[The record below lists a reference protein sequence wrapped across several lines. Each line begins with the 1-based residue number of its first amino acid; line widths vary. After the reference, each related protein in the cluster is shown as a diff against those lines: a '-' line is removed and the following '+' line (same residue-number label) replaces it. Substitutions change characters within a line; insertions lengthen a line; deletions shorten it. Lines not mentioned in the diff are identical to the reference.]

1 MVSAHSASS
10 HMDGRSQGFLTDT
23 TLHTEGTLL
32 SGVAHKFESL
42 QSQLAW
48 DEQRARVE
56 VQHAAKF
63 ANAGAQDGRTFT
75 PAIPTRPTVSCSHYW
90 ADACTSHTFVWVQL
104 GGTSVENACTLS
116 STAQDICR

>member
-63 ANAGAQDGRTFT
+63 ANAGAQDAHRLTSF
-75 PAIPTRPTVSCSHYW
+75 AEALSRRPHELRNDLSTW
-90 ADACTSHTFVWVQL
+90 AAAAAAL
-104 GGTSVENACTLS
+104 IALEPS
-116 STAQDICR
+116 STANAPAM